1 MPGEQTVAVQA
12 NPLFGNQQFTAPHLI
27 LVKPVDEEYL
37 GIFFCFQLKIYYR
50 INLAILYF
58 SEIKLSSTV
67 ILKKKLD
74 Y

>member
-37 GIFFCFQLKIYYR
+37 GIFFCFQLKILLS
-50 INLAILYF
+50 NKLGNSLF
-58 SEIKLSSTV
+58 FLKLSF
-67 ILKKKLD
+67 LQLLF
-74 Y
+74 